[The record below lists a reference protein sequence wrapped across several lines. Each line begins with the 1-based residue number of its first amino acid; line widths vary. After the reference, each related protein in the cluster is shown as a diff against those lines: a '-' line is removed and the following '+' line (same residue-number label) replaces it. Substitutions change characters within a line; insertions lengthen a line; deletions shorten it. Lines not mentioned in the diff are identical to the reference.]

1 MNLRSVVRTSSGGS
15 RRRRLTVSLGVG
27 AILMV
32 ALVVSIVS
40 LALATSPSFPDV
52 PASHLYYAAITDLAS
67 RGIIGGYNNGNFG
80 PGDPVTRQQFAK
92 MIVKTAGY
100 NVTGAE
106 TCPFTDVD
114 AQTGTD
120 PFYPSKYVAVCATHN
135 ITTGKTA
142 TTFDPSGKI
151 TRYQAISMAVR
162 MADNLQPGL
171 LATPPATWNG
181 NVTWGADPTH
191 GPNAARA
198 EYNGLLAGIDL
209 AALSPTGN
217 MSRGEVAQV
226 LHNLLGKLTPT
237 TTTTQPSTT
246 TTTVPSATLLFR
258 DDFSSVASGWWNGG
272 EWPSGLGSSGYE
284 SGAYYLYS
292 VADHWMYDGGP
303 LNSWNLHD
311 GRIEADVTLVQGDVA
326 HGSSCGLV
334 FRAQNQQNLHAFEFS
349 GGGYYSFWRREA
361 GTWTHLVDW
370 TYSSAI
376 KHLGQTNHVEVVL
389 SGNSFSV
396 SMNGTLLFTKA
407 DAEIPSGTI
416 GLYIDNY
423 GVPGKATFDNL
434 EIWSK

>member
-1 MNLRSVVRTSSGGS
+1 
-15 RRRRLTVSLGVG
+15 VSLGVG

-226 LHNLLGKLTPT
+226 LHNLLEKFRT
-237 TTTTQPSTT
+237 TE
-246 TTTVPSATLLFR
+246 
-258 DDFSSVASGWWNGG
+258 SSRTWTNLN
-272 EWPSGLGSSGYE
+272 PSGDLPLG
-284 SGAYYLYS
+284 
-292 VADHWMYDGGP
+292 
-303 LNSWNLHD
+303 
-311 GRIEADVTLVQGDVA
+311 
-326 HGSSCGLV
+326 
-334 FRAQNQQNLHAFEFS
+334 
-349 GGGYYSFWRREA
+349 RR
-361 GTWTHLVDW
+361 
-370 TYSSAI
+370 
-376 KHLGQTNHVEVVL
+376 
-389 SGNSFSV
+389 
-396 SMNGTLLFTKA
+396 
-407 DAEIPSGTI
+407 
-416 GLYIDNY
+416 
-423 GVPGKATFDNL
+423 
-434 EIWSK
+434 